1 MAKRLNSRN
10 TTKKKQEKEVLPT
23 KLATEVKVGEE
34 ITIKD
39 LSFVVYQMD
48 VLEDKLCFVDKY
60 ACDYYV
66 SKNEK
71 VEIGKRKNKAV
82 QLEEEEE

>member
-23 KLATEVKVGEE
+23 KLATEVKVGDE
-34 ITIKD
+34 ITVKG
-39 LSFVVYQMD
+39 LSFIVYQID
-48 VLEDKLCFVDKY
+48 ILEDKLCFVDKY

-66 SKNEK
+66 NKNEK
-71 VEIGKRKNKAV
+71 VEMGRRKKQESVGEN
-82 QLEEEEE
+82 E

>member
-1 MAKRLNSRN
+1 MAKRLSSRN
-10 TTKKKQEKEVLPT
+10 TKKKQEKEVLPT
-23 KLATEVKVGEE
+23 KLATEIQVGEE
-34 ITIKD
+34 VTIKD
-39 LSFVVYQMD
+39 LSFVVYQID

-66 SKNEK
+66 DKNEK

-82 QLEEEEE
+82 QLEEEE

>member
-23 KLATEVKVGEE
+23 KLATEVKVGDE
-34 ITIKD
+34 ITVKG
-39 LSFVVYQMD
+39 LSFIVYQID
-48 VLEDKLCFVDKY
+48 ILEDKLCFVDKY

-66 SKNEK
+66 GKNEK